1 MPPQLTPTAD
11 AYAVGFARI
20 APLADSHRALLKS
33 HHAALN
39 RTRTATQ
46 LSEAVGYEN
55 FNAVNLQYGLL
66 AARLGEAMGFKDA
79 NLSLIVEFTEP
90 HTHNNEH
97 WTLEMR
103 AEVAEALERLGW
115 V

>member
-1 MPPQLTPTAD
+1 MPQLTPTTDSYLA
-11 AYAVGFARI
+11 GFALI
-20 APLADSHRALLKS
+20 APLHDNHRALLRANYS
-33 HHAALN
+33 ARN

-97 WTLEMR
+97 WTLQLRE
-103 AEVAEALERLGW
+103 EVAQALERLGW